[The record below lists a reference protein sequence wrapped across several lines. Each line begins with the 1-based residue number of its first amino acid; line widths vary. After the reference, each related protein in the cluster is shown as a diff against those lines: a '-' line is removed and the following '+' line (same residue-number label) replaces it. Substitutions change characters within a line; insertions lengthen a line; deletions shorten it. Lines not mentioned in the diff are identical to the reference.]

1 MKEKRKKP
9 SLNQVVKVVDRLI
22 METEYLKHQMLT
34 LTTLLDLFIT
44 YEGKSEEFK
53 KYAKVELKKRM
64 ENTDDLREDES
75 SNR

>member
-44 YEGKSEEFK
+44 YEGKSGIK
-53 KYAKVELKKRM
+53 KKNGEYR
-64 ENTDDLREDES
+64 
-75 SNR
+75 